1 MRGRSTPGKH
11 DEGAPMPQLWTP
23 PKIIAHR
30 GASGI
35 APENTL
41 IAFEEALRQ
50 GAGWIEFDVQ
60 RCRSGEVIVLHD
72 ATVDRTTN
80 GKGRVREMTLSAL
93 KRLDAGGR
101 FSPHFRG
108 EPIPTLE
115 EVFESFAGR
124 LRFNIEIKSEDPTS
138 DGIEA
143 MVVSLVERFDLVTQ
157 VIVSSF
163 NPIVL
168 ARIQRLNPALER
180 ALLLHPDQT
189 RQRYARFWYP
199 FVDRPHT
206 LHPEFTWLSRAFLD
220 RAHRGERQVN
230 VWTVNEA
237 SDLLRMLEWGVDGI
251 ITNHPARLLRL
262 IEDRGRRL
270 PDPQRFG

>member
-1 MRGRSTPGKH
+1 MHR
-11 DEGAPMPQLWTP
+11 LWTP

-30 GASGI
+30 GASGV

-41 IAFEEALRQ
+41 VAFEEALRL

-60 RCRSGEVIVLHD
+60 RCRSGEVVVFHD
-72 ATVDRTTN
+72 ATLDRTTN
-80 GKGRVREMTLSAL
+80 GRGEVREMTLAAL
-93 KRLDAGGR
+93 KRLDAGGH
-101 FSPHFRG
+101 FSPRFRG
-108 EPIPTLE
+108 EPIPTLG
-115 EVFESFAGR
+115 EVFERFSGR
-124 LRFNIEIKSEDPTS
+124 LGFNIEIKSEDAVS

-168 ARIQRLNPALER
+168 ARIQRLNPAIER

-199 FVDRPHT
+199 FVDRPHAF
-206 LHPEFTWLSRAFLD
+206 HPDFTWLSHAFLH
-220 RAHRGERQVN
+220 RARRGGRQVN

-251 ITNHPARLLRL
+251 ITNHPERLRRL
-262 IEDRGRRL
+262 IEDRRGRL
-270 PDPQRFG
+270 PDPHRFG